1 MFFFLPFII
10 YYSVLRTDEQGSNKI
25 FHVSAMLRLASVDFT
40 LAFSLH
46 IRL

>member
-10 YYSVLRTDEQGSNKI
+10 YYSVLRTDEQGSYKI